1 MLTKCWIRL
10 WGAYSTSVL
19 AVDVVDLFFVETTF
33 VMVLQ
38 DALAGSRP
46 DWSWGPV
53 EALWP
58 MMGQPGRRPWVRQK
72 QVEERE
78 RVVENQRFILGI
90 LGRLMFSLRD
100 DALAWSV

>member
-1 MLTKCWIRL
+1 
-10 WGAYSTSVL
+10 
-19 AVDVVDLFFVETTF
+19 
-33 VMVLQ
+33 
-38 DALAGSRP
+38 
-46 DWSWGPV
+46 
-53 EALWP
+53 

-100 DALAWSV
+100 DALAWLV

>member
-1 MLTKCWIRL
+1 M
-10 WGAYSTSVL
+10 L

-33 VMVLQ
+33 VMLQ

-53 EALWP
+53 EAQWP
-58 MMGQPGRRPWVRQK
+58 MTGQPGRRPWILQK

-78 RVVENQRFILGI
+78 RVVENQRVILGI
-90 LGRLMFSLRD
+90 LGRLMF
-100 DALAWSV
+100 AWLA